1 MFANV
6 TRYSPLLLLALLALL
21 GAFALDSVH
30 PMGLMSPFMG
40 LALFLFAF
48 LKLANWQGF
57 VKGFKRYDVLAQ
69 TIPGYAWVYPL
80 AELAL
85 ALAYL
90 SHADHTLTNAAM
102 LGLSLV
108 NLGSVGLALSKG
120 LNVECACMGTAL
132 NVPLSTVTIAEYG
145 TMAAMAAYMLLA

>member
-1 MFANV
+1 MQ
-6 TRYSPLLLLALLALL
+6 TLRYAPLITLAVLSLL
-21 GAFALDSVH
+21 GALAINAMH
-30 PMGLMSPFMG
+30 PMGLMMPFMG

-57 VKGFKRYDVLAQ
+57 VKGFQRYDILAQ
-69 TIPGYAWVYPL
+69 TIPGYAWAYPL

-90 SHADHTLTNAAM
+90 SHADPTATNAAM
-102 LGLSLV
+102 LALSVV

-145 TMAAMAAYMLLA
+145 TMAVMAGYMLLA

>member
-1 MFANV
+1 MSNL
-6 TRYSPLLLLALLALL
+6 TRYAPLFALALLALL
-21 GAFALDSVH
+21 GGVAISIGQGG
-30 PMGLMSPFMG
+30 GLMTPFMG

-57 VKGFKRYDVLAQ
+57 VKGFKRYDIIAQ
-69 TIPGYAWVYPL
+69 SIPGYAWAYPL

-90 SHADHTLTNAAM
+90 SNADHTTTNAA
-102 LGLSLV
+102 LLALSVV

-132 NVPLSTVTIAEYG
+132 NVPLSTVTVAEYG
-145 TMAAMAAYMLLA
+145 SMAAMAVFMLLV